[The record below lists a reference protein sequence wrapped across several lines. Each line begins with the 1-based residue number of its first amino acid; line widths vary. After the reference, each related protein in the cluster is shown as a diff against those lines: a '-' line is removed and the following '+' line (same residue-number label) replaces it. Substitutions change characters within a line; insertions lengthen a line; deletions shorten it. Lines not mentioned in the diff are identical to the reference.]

1 MAGPG
6 FPDDLPGY
14 MKYHSYSINYSLN
27 WNSIYGM
34 GCLFGT
40 MKTKNP
46 VGGGAGAPGGTYG
59 SRQRPSSPP
68 KEEGADPTS
77 VLRMARA
84 PRNDAPIAFET
95 LEGATIEVGRGE
107 PSEHLFR
114 RLLGAYLAG
123 AREFVVRERPN
134 IRPGTREVV
143 RTFCRRTRQ
152 PEVIS
157 DEAGVL
163 HLRDLAFESQ
173 IPLDQR
179 IARMGRLVVEFH
191 REAVESWSH
200 LPFLDDG
207 YWEHRDDEI
216 DRDAWYVERVAAI
229 QSGAADRGA
238 EWLGLWTTARS
249 LERIADHAV
258 VLGEVGRRL
267 VDLPN
272 GTGPATSLRQFHRQA
287 MDHLEGVL
295 GATEGSVANDLLDLG
310 DALQASGRALSDR
323 LLPAVGGGT
332 MPPAT
337 AAAVTRLLE
346 SIGRTIAYAQ
356 DIAQVTLDRWVPR
369 TGVEQRTPGRSATV
383 YPALTP

>member
-1 MAGPG
+1 
-6 FPDDLPGY
+6 
-14 MKYHSYSINYSLN
+14 
-27 WNSIYGM
+27 
-34 GCLFGT
+34 
-40 MKTKNP
+40 MKTNNP
-46 VGGGAGAPGGTYG
+46 ARDGAGTREGVSLSPA
-59 SRQRPSSPP
+59 SPSSLP
-68 KEEGADPTS
+68 KEERAEPTYPLRVAR
-77 VLRMARA
+77 VLRNET
-84 PRNDAPIAFET
+84 PSAFEAF
-95 LEGATIEVGRGE
+95 EGATIDVGRGE

-123 AREFVVRERPN
+123 AREFVVRDRPN

-152 PEVIS
+152 PEIIS
-157 DEAGVL
+157 DEAGVI

-179 IARMGRLVVEFH
+179 IARMGRLVTEFH
-191 REAVESWSH
+191 REAVASWSH

-229 QSGAADRGA
+229 QLGAADRGA

-295 GATEGSVANDLLDLG
+295 GATEGSAANDLLDLG

-337 AAAVTRLLE
+337 AAAVTRILE
-346 SIGRTIAYAQ
+346 SIDRTVAYAQ

-369 TGVEQRTPGRSATV
+369 AETQERTPGRRGTV
-383 YPALTP
+383 YPTPSP